1 MFLYFSVVK
10 KTVFHKK
17 ISGCVKTG
25 GKYSA
30 PTAGKTVGDMVGAFL
45 VVTQN
50 TDSVLDA
57 HMELN
62 NTGQMI
68 ETEWLKLP

>member
-1 MFLYFSVVK
+1 MRRFRFQTSVVLG
-10 KTVFHKK
+10 TYVYK
-17 ISGCVKTG
+17 ISGCAKTG

-30 PTAGKTVGDMVGAFL
+30 PTVGDMVGAFL

-57 HMELN
+57 YMELN

-68 ETEWLKLP
+68 KTEWLKLP